1 MRPGS
6 LIVVG
11 TGYRISA
18 QITEEAD
25 SAIRESDRLF
35 HLVQDAVTH
44 RYLEE
49 IQPRA
54 ESLRDAYRPGRD
66 RRESYEEM
74 VERILAPV
82 RAGESVCAAFYGH
95 PGVFV
100 TPAHEAIR
108 RARAEGYAAEML
120 PGISAEDCIVAEL
133 GFDPGARGCQSFEA
147 TDFLL
152 RHRRFDPTSHLLLWQ
167 IGGIGVTDFR
177 DGDLWSPAGLAV
189 LAEVLAAQYGAAH
202 EVEIYEAPA
211 YPICPPKRHRCRLDE
226 LAGAPVTVA
235 STLYVPP
242 LADRTAD
249 AAMRL
254 RLGMPPPPAQ

>member
-1 MRPGS
+1 MAAGS
-6 LIVVG
+6 LIIVG
-11 TGYRISA
+11 TGYRISG

-25 SAIRESDRLF
+25 SAIRECDRLF

-54 ESLRDAYRPGRD
+54 ESLRDAYREGRN
-66 RRESYEEM
+66 RHESYEEM

-82 RAGESVCAAFYGH
+82 REGLSVCAAFYGH

-108 RARAEGYAAEML
+108 RARVEGYSAEML

-167 IGGIGVTDFR
+167 IGGIGVADFR
-177 DGDLWSPAGLAV
+177 DGDLWNASGLTV
-189 LAEVLAAQYGAAH
+189 LAEALAAEYGAGH

-211 YPICPPKRHRCRLDE
+211 YPICPPKRHRCRLE
-226 LAGAPVTVA
+226 RLAEAPVTVA

-242 LADRTAD
+242 LADRDSD
-249 AAMRL
+249 AAMRA
-254 RLGMPPPPAQ
+254 RLGMPPDAGR